1 MTEIIIPI
9 ITGIV
14 CLAVGVVIGF
24 LYRKSV
30 AEKAIGDA
38 ETEATRIIN
47 EAIKAGE
54 TKKRESVLEAKD
66 EIHRQRVEAD
76 RELKERRNE
85 TQQLERR
92 LIQREEALDKKSDTL
107 DRKNEELSRH
117 LESVQ
122 KKENELQRIKD
133 EQVEKLEQIASMTRD
148 EAREMLVNSI
158 EAEAQPSRSARS
170 ISGSRMRAS
179 RPPARSSPLPSSAA
193 RQTTFPRR
201 PSRSFRCPTMR

>member
-76 RELKERRNE
+76 REIRIIVNPDKETDDAMVLHARD
-85 TQQLERR
+85 
-92 LIQREEALDKKSDTL
+92 IAKKI
-107 DRKNEELSRH
+107 
-117 LESVQ
+117 
-122 KKENELQRIKD
+122 ENELDYPGQIKVNMVR
-133 EQVEKLEQIASMTRD
+133 ETRAID
-148 EAREMLVNSI
+148 YAK
-158 EAEAQPSRSARS
+158 
-170 ISGSRMRAS
+170 
-179 RPPARSSPLPSSAA
+179 
-193 RQTTFPRR
+193 
-201 PSRSFRCPTMR
+201 

>member
-1 MTEIIIPI
+1 MTEIIVPI

-54 TKKRESVLEAKD
+54 TKKRESILEAKD

-92 LIQREEALDKKSDTL
+92 LIQREEALDKKS
-107 DRKNEELSRH
+107 
-117 LESVQ
+117 SVRLALTN
-122 KKENELQRIKD
+122 KSGAE
-133 EQVEKLEQIASMTRD
+133 IASVD
-148 EAREMLVNSI
+148 IPAG
-158 EAEAQPSRSARS
+158 
-170 ISGSRMRAS
+170 SGGGGE
-179 RPPARSSPLPSSAA
+179 SS
-193 RQTTFPRR
+193 TTKIVLLT
-201 PSRSFRCPTMR
+201 S

>member
-76 RELKERRNE
+76 RSAATRRSSSS
-85 TQQLERR
+85 
-92 LIQREEALDKKSDTL
+92 AVSF
-107 DRKNEELSRH
+107 
-117 LESVQ
+117 
-122 KKENELQRIKD
+122 
-133 EQVEKLEQIASMTRD
+133 
-148 EAREMLVNSI
+148 
-158 EAEAQPSRSARS
+158 SARKRS
-170 ISGSRMRAS
+170 TRRATPS
-179 RPPARSSPLPSSAA
+179 TARTKS
-193 RQTTFPRR
+193 
-201 PSRSFRCPTMR
+201 

>member
-76 RELKERRNE
+76 RELSAATRRSSSS
-85 TQQLERR
+85 
-92 LIQREEALDKKSDTL
+92 AVSF
-107 DRKNEELSRH
+107 
-117 LESVQ
+117 
-122 KKENELQRIKD
+122 
-133 EQVEKLEQIASMTRD
+133 
-148 EAREMLVNSI
+148 
-158 EAEAQPSRSARS
+158 SARKRS
-170 ISGSRMRAS
+170 TRRATPS
-179 RPPARSSPLPSSAA
+179 TARTKS
-193 RQTTFPRR
+193 
-201 PSRSFRCPTMR
+201 

>member
-1 MTEIIIPI
+1 MTEIIVPI

-54 TKKRESVLEAKD
+54 TKKRESILEAKD

-76 RELKERRNE
+76 RELKSAATKR
-85 TQQLERR
+85 
-92 LIQREEALDKKSDTL
+92 SS
-107 DRKNEELSRH
+107 LSAV
-117 LESVQ
+117 SF
-122 KKENELQRIKD
+122 
-133 EQVEKLEQIASMTRD
+133 
-148 EAREMLVNSI
+148 
-158 EAEAQPSRSARS
+158 SARKRS
-170 ISGSRMRAS
+170 TRRATPS
-179 RPPARSSPLPSSAA
+179 TARTKS
-193 RQTTFPRR
+193 
-201 PSRSFRCPTMR
+201 

>member
-66 EIHRQRVEAD
+66 EIHRQRVEAASVAASSMPG
-76 RELKERRNE
+76 RP
-85 TQQLERR
+85 
-92 LIQREEALDKKSDTL
+92 ALTSSTCAP
-107 DRKNEELSRH
+107 
-117 LESVQ
+117 
-122 KKENELQRIKD
+122 
-133 EQVEKLEQIASMTRD
+133 ASAWAT
-148 EAREMLVNSI
+148 A
-158 EAEAQPSRSARS
+158 
-170 ISGSRMRAS
+170 
-179 RPPARSSPLPSSAA
+179 
-193 RQTTFPRR
+193 
-201 PSRSFRCPTMR
+201 

>member
-54 TKKRESVLEAKD
+54 TKKSASPCS
-66 EIHRQRVEAD
+66 
-76 RELKERRNE
+76 RRR
-85 TQQLERR
+85 T
-92 LIQREEALDKKSDTL
+92 
-107 DRKNEELSRH
+107 
-117 LESVQ
+117 
-122 KKENELQRIKD
+122 
-133 EQVEKLEQIASMTRD
+133 
-148 EAREMLVNSI
+148 
-158 EAEAQPSRSARS
+158 RS
-170 ISGSRMRAS
+170 IVSAS
-179 RPPARSSPLPSSAA
+179 R
-193 RQTTFPRR
+193 QTA
-201 PSRSFRCPTMR
+201 S